1 MNFEGRHVVVTGGT
15 GALGRAV
22 VEDLLA
28 HGATV
33 HVPGFAPEEAARFD
47 LASHER
53 VHLSTG
59 VSVRDEGAV
68 EAYYAALPELW
79 ASIHVVGGFAMAPL
93 LDTTAAAFREMFELN
108 ALTCFLSCR
117 EAVRVIRRGGSGGG
131 RIVNIAAR
139 PALMPTGGMIAYATS
154 KAAVVAITHGLADEL
169 RDERILVNAVAPS
182 VMDTPSNRAAMP
194 DADFARWPKLG
205 DVAHTCA
212 YLASPDNML
221 TTGLT
226 MPVYGRA

>member
-33 HVPGFAPEEAARFD
+33 HVPGYEAGEAARFD

-53 VHLSTG
+53 VHLATG
-59 VSVRDEGAV
+59 VSMRDEAAV
-68 EAYYAALPELW
+68 ESYYADLPGLW

-93 LDTTAAAFREMFELN
+93 LDTSAAAFRAMFELN
-108 ALTCFLSCR
+108 AMTCFLSCR
-117 EAVRVIRRGGSGGG
+117 EAVRVIRGRGAGGG

-139 PALMPTGGMIAYATS
+139 PALMPSRGMIAYATS
-154 KAAVVAITHGLADEL
+154 KAAVVAITHNLADEL
-169 RDERILVNAVAPS
+169 RDEQILVNAVAPS
-182 VMDTPSNRAAMP
+182 VMDTPANRAAMP
-194 DADFARWPKLG
+194 DADFSRWPKLA
-205 DVAHTCA
+205 DVARTCT